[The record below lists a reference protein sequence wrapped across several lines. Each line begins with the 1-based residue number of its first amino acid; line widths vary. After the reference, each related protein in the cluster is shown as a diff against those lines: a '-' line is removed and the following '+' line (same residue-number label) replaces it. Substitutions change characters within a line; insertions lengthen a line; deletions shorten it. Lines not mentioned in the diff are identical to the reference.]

1 MNHKKGGV
9 GNGNSRFSGTIIRSE
24 SASSCLVP
32 VYPGHLQYRKGFLLR
47 WGLILALAIGA
58 GLCSCSTLSPVT
70 VPAGS
75 SGISRAASLE
85 DLSPRWL
92 PFAEDALPGL
102 GYFAG
107 AVEKPRLE
115 FRALRVDLGEPGLV
129 IVVSGQEAAEGGG
142 AGLAPTGLI
151 PSTRVSGFVKRYNC
165 LAGINTNPFSP
176 VSGKVGE
183 DRTIDGITIAG
194 GRLISL
200 PHPAFDA
207 LVFYRNAGAGDGAAD
222 EGGLKAAIVS
232 QAILEGEELRRI
244 VHAVGGFHIVLQ
256 EGAVPGAVE
265 KRSKARHPRS
275 AAGLSPDGRILY
287 LLAVDGRRPGSIGA
301 TEGELGIMLKGLGA
315 SEGLNFDGGGS
326 TALALRYGDG
336 KVRVVNTP
344 IHGGIPGRERGV
356 ATCLGIAAR
365 KTVD

>member
-1 MNHKKGGV
+1 M
-9 GNGNSRFSGTIIRSE
+9 GNGNIRFSGTIIRSE

-32 VYPGHLQYRKGFLLR
+32 VCPGHLPLFKGFLLR
-47 WGLILALAIGA
+47 FCLILVFSIGT

-70 VPAGS
+70 VPAGR
-75 SGISRAASLE
+75 SGVSRAVSIE

-92 PFAEDALPGL
+92 PFAEDRIPGL

-107 AVEKPRLE
+107 TVGKPRLE
-115 FRALRVDLGEPGLV
+115 FWALRVDLGEADLA
-129 IVVSGQEAAEGGG
+129 IVVSGQEPAEGGG
-142 AGLAPTGLI
+142 AERPEAPEEIESAGLSPIGVI
-151 PSTRVSGFVKRYNC
+151 PSTRVSGFVKRYDC
-165 LAGINTNPFSP
+165 LAGINANPFSP
-176 VSGKVGE
+176 VSAKIGE

-200 PHPAFDA
+200 PNPGFDA
-207 LVFYRNAGAGDGAAD
+207 LVFYREAEA
-222 EGGLKAAIVS
+222 EGGGFRAAIVN

-244 VHAVGGFHIVLQ
+244 THAVGGFHIVLR

-275 AAGLSPDGRILY
+275 AAGLSPDGKTLY
-287 LLAVDGRRPGSIGA
+287 LLVVDGRRPGSIGV
-301 TEGELGIMLKGLGA
+301 TEGELGIMLKRLGA

-326 TALALRYGDG
+326 TALALRYDDG

-344 IHGGIPGRERGV
+344 IHRGIPGRERGV
-356 ATCLGIAAR
+356 ATCLGIAPETR
-365 KTVD
+365 P